1 MEIIVK
7 KTIEEVINIE
17 IGSCWEEVITSD
29 NARYY
34 KILSDKHC
42 VRIDDLGII
51 STCIITTSYTN
62 NCDFEKYKQIS
73 PEQFEIEFE
82 RVINLLK
89 EKALC

>member
-17 IGSCWEEVITSD
+17 IGSCWKEVITSD
-29 NARYY
+29 SARYY
-34 KILSDKHC
+34 KILSDRHC
-42 VRIDDLGII
+42 VQIDDLGST
-51 STCIITTSYTN
+51 STCITTTGYTN

-89 EKALC
+89 RNND